1 MDSEDRE
8 NILVL
13 RCTDEWKIFFATF
26 MLKAEA
32 DCLWNMTQGAMT
44 FKDDEPMTWALFVD
58 AFYDWHFPQTL
69 QEQKRAKFME
79 LVQGIMK
86 VYQYDAKILNL
97 VHCADHRVM
106 DDEWLARMFERG
118 LKPSIRP
125 HLPCETE
132 NLC

>member
-1 MDSEDRE
+1 MDSKDRE

-13 RCTDEWKIFFATF
+13 RCTDERKIFFATF

-58 AFYDWHFPQTL
+58 AFYDRHFPQTL

-118 LKPSIRP
+118 VK
-125 HLPCETE
+125 T
-132 NLC
+132 